1 MHVIAKKCRL
11 ALPGT
16 RFGADGAL
24 ATGALHNPG
33 SGLGVA
39 WMDNGAFSVRR

>member
-33 SGLGVA
+33 SGPEVA
-39 WMDNGAFSVRR
+39 WMDNGGFGVRR